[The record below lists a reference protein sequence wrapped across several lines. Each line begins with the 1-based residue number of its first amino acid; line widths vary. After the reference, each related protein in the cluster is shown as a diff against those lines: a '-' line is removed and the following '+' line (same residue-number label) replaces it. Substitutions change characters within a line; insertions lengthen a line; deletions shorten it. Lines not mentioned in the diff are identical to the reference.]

1 MGHVARIVKMKNAYN
16 MLVGS
21 SEGKRPLEKPKHRW
35 EDNIRK
41 DLREIVWEGVDWI
54 HLAQDRDRWWALVNA
69 VMVLRGS
76 MKGREFLD

>member
-35 EDNIRK
+35 EDNSRK